1 LSFGLPDG
9 VARPVPAN
17 NVTRNPT
24 PSVLP
29 EGSRYAPPPK
39 TGPGT
44 RFRLAKA
51 VMPPHVPERVSR
63 FAQLVKELNQAIL
76 DNDNE
81 REARLYSE
89 LESIS
94 APIRANPQI
103 ESSTRS
109 RERQRIV
116 GAINRSLEKIRKNDP
131 ILARTLRTAL
141 KTRGFFSYSPQ
152 SGELANDPTDSESES
167 KKTPHK
173 K

>member
-1 LSFGLPDG
+1 
-9 VARPVPAN
+9 
-17 NVTRNPT
+17 
-24 PSVLP
+24 
-29 EGSRYAPPPK
+29 
-39 TGPGT
+39 
-44 RFRLAKA
+44 
-51 VMPPHVPERVSR
+51 MPPRIPQRIRR

-76 DNDNE
+76 DNDHE
-81 REARLYSE
+81 REARLNSE

-94 APIRANPQI
+94 ARIRDNSQI

-116 GAINRSLEKIRKNDP
+116 GAINRSLEKIRQYDP

-152 SGELANDPTDSESES
+152 SSELPNDPTASESES
-167 KKTPHK
+167 KNTPHK

>member
-1 LSFGLPDG
+1 
-9 VARPVPAN
+9 
-17 NVTRNPT
+17 
-24 PSVLP
+24 
-29 EGSRYAPPPK
+29 
-39 TGPGT
+39 
-44 RFRLAKA
+44 
-51 VMPPHVPERVSR
+51 MPPRVPQRVRR

-94 APIRANPQI
+94 ALIRDNPEN
-103 ESSTRS
+103 ESGTRS

-116 GAINRSLEKIRKNDP
+116 GAINRSLEKIRKYDP
-131 ILARTLRTAL
+131 SLARTLRTAL

-152 SGELANDPTDSESES
+152 LSERPDDATDSESES
-167 KKTPHK
+167 KKTLHK

>member
-1 LSFGLPDG
+1 
-9 VARPVPAN
+9 
-17 NVTRNPT
+17 
-24 PSVLP
+24 
-29 EGSRYAPPPK
+29 
-39 TGPGT
+39 
-44 RFRLAKA
+44 
-51 VMPPHVPERVSR
+51 MPPRVPQRVRR

-76 DNDNE
+76 DNDHE

-94 APIRANPQI
+94 ARSHANPQI
-103 ESSTRS
+103 ESSTRT

-116 GAINRSLEKIRKNDP
+116 GAINRSLEKIRQYDP

-152 SGELANDPTDSESES
+152 SSELPDDPTDSESES
-167 KKTPHK
+167 NKTPHK